1 MVFFRLNFSTKV
13 IGFFFQGKVDLLEK
27 SRIIKIKKII

>member
-1 MVFFRLNFSTKV
+1 MVFFKLNFSITV

-27 SRIIKIKKII
+27 SKIINIKKII